1 MGVTKLRF
9 PILIRIT
16 SLWAILV
23 GVWVI
28 IGWILG
34 IEFMK
39 VSIKDGSSMKFNTA
53 LCAVLCGLSV
63 ISQTFEINWFKRL
76 GKFLPFIF
84 VGISILSLVQ
94 TYFEVSFGI
103 DELVFTD
110 HVSRQK
116 GIAYPGRTSTALSI
130 CFTLL
135 GFGLLLQDSEK
146 LRYKK
151 VAQWSFHLVTIF
163 TFMFIISYLYR
174 VPFLSDL
181 VIIGSLTLHSS
192 VLMFSLSIICSL
204 FNDNLEVT
212 GMFLDNKLGNRIA
225 RRIFPVV
232 VLIVIMLGLF
242 RASRMSQSLIGIEFG
257 VALFSIGFMMIG
269 LLILS
274 ISTYYLNLLESKKND
289 AEDSLRQLNK
299 DLEETVRKRTMELS
313 QLNHRLKLATTG
325 AKLGVWDIILSE
337 RKIFGNQP
345 FYEMWGFPKD
355 SEYILIDEFKKRI
368 HPDDLENTLKIFRR
382 ADKEGDKIDFEHRI
396 IVNNLEKYVKVNGVM
411 EFDVDGK
418 PIRVLGVHT
427 DITAQK
433 LVERELRISYEQIK
447 TFIKEAP
454 TALCMVDKEMK
465 YISVSKRWLEDYQL
479 GEMDLIGKSHYEVFP
494 EIGEDWKAIHRKCLN
509 GGKDISDGSPFYRAD
524 GSVQWL
530 RWTVTPWHNS
540 NNEIGGILM
549 ETEDITKERMQME
562 VLRQSEEKYHKMVE
576 EVEDY
581 AIILLDSEG
590 NITNWNKGAELI
602 KGYSSAE
609 ILGKNFNVFYTQ
621 EDLLVGLPEELF
633 KRARVEGKA
642 QDEGIRVKK
651 DGSLFWASVSITTLS
666 DGAGNVIGF
675 SKLTKDITQKKMAD
689 DKLRKAKEDAEQLAQ
704 AKSEFLSV
712 MSHEIRTPMN
722 AVIGFT
728 ELLASENP
736 REDQVEYLRILQYS
750 TKHLLGLVNDV
761 LDYSKIEAGKLT
773 FENRPFDLKLVM
785 NNIYHMFNQKALEK
799 GLKFNLEPID
809 RLNLFVS
816 GDELRLNQILYNLI
830 GNAIKFTSFGEV
842 SFGIFVDSEEDQQI
856 EVRFQIKDSGIG
868 IPSHKIKTIFD
879 SFSQAEIGTS
889 RKYGGTGLGLSIS
902 KKLVE
907 LQGGKI
913 WVESDPGNGST
924 FEFVIKFNKI
934 VASKA
939 GSIEKNTLDSLNG
952 LRVLMAEDNLV
963 NVLLANRL
971 LEKWNCKTDV
981 ASNGL
986 IAVEKFE
993 KGEYDLVLMDI
1004 QMPEMDGI
1012 TAAAEIRKLEKQGRI
1027 PIIALSANAEAEL
1040 EEKISADF
1048 DAYISKPFEAQKLH
1062 RVLAVYAH
1070 QIGLSVN
1077 SPA

>member
-1 MGVTKLRF
+1 MGITRLRF

-53 LCAVLCGLSV
+53 FCAILCGLSV
-63 ISQTFEINWFKRL
+63 LSQTFEINWFRRL
-76 GKFLPFIF
+76 GKFLPWIF
-84 VGISILSLVQ
+84 VGISILSLFQ
-94 TYFEVSFGI
+94 TYFGVNFGI

-110 HVSRQK
+110 HVSRLK
-116 GIAYPGRTSTALSI
+116 GIAYPGRTSTVLSI
-130 CFTLL
+130 CFAFL

-146 LRYKK
+146 LSYKR

-181 VIIGSLTLHSS
+181 VIIGSMTFHSS

-212 GMFLDNKLGNRIA
+212 GMFLDNRLGSRIV

-232 VLIVIMLGLF
+232 VLIVIIFGLF
-242 RASRMSQSLIGIEFG
+242 RASRISQSLIGIEFG
-257 VALFSIGFMMIG
+257 VAIFSIGFMLIG

-274 ISTYYLNLLESKKND
+274 ISTYYLNVMESKKND

-299 DLEETVRKRTMELS
+299 DLEETVRKRTMELQ
-313 QLNHRLKLATTG
+313 QLNHRLKLATSG
-325 AKLGVWDIILSE
+325 AKLGVWDVVLSE
-337 RKIFGNQP
+337 KKIIGNQP

-355 SEYILIDEFKKRI
+355 SEFIWIDEFKQKI
-368 HPDDLENTLKIFRR
+368 HPNDIESTLEVFRK
-382 ADKEGDKIDFEHRI
+382 ADKLGEKIDFEHRI
-396 IVNNLEKYVKVNGVM
+396 IVNNLEKYIKVNGVM
-411 EFDVDGK
+411 EYDSNGK
-418 PIRVLGVHT
+418 AIRVLGVHT

-433 LVERELRISYEQIK
+433 LIEKELRISYEQIK
-447 TFIKEAP
+447 TFIEEAP

-465 YISVSKRWLEDYQL
+465 YIAVSKRWLEDYQL
-479 GEMDLIGKSHYEVFP
+479 GEMNIIGKSHYEVFP
-494 EIGEDWKAIHRKCLN
+494 EIGDDWKAIHRKCLN
-509 GGKDISDGSPFYRAD
+509 GGKDISNGRPFYRAD
-524 GSVQWL
+524 GTVQWL
-530 RWTVTPWHNS
+530 RWTITPWHDS

-549 ETEDITKERMQME
+549 QTEDITKEMMQTE

-576 EVEDY
+576 GVEDY
-581 AIILLDSEG
+581 AIILLDTDG

-602 KGYSSAE
+602 KGYAASE
-609 ILGKNFNVFYTQ
+609 ILGKNFKVFYSQ
-621 EDLLVGLPEELF
+621 EDLVNGLPDTLL
-633 KRARVEGKA
+633 KKARLEGKA
-642 QDEGIRVKK
+642 QHEGIRVKK
-651 DGSLFWASVSITTLS
+651 DGSQFWASVLITTLS
-666 DGAGNVIGF
+666 DDTGKVIGF
-675 SKLTKDITQKKMAD
+675 AKLTKDITQKKMAD
-689 DKLRKAKEDAEQLAQ
+689 DKLRKAKEDAEQLAL

-736 REDQVEYLRILQYS
+736 REDQVEYLRILQHS
-750 TKHLLGLVNDV
+750 TKHLLSLVNDV
-761 LDYSKIEAGKLT
+761 LDYSKIEAGKLS

-785 NNIYHMFNQKALEK
+785 SNIYHMFNQKAVDK
-799 GLKFNLEPID
+799 GLKLNLEAID

-842 SFGIFVDSEEDQQI
+842 SFGIFIDSEDDQQI

-924 FEFVIKFNKI
+924 FEFVIKFQKI
-934 VASKA
+934 VTSKA
-939 GSIEKNTLDSLNG
+939 GSMEKNMLDSLNG
-952 LRVLMAEDNLV
+952 LRVLIAEDNLV

-986 IAVEKFE
+986 IAVEKV
-993 KGEYDLVLMDI
+993 GMNEYDLILMDI

-1012 TAAAEIRKLEKQGRI
+1012 TAAAEIRKREKTGRI

-1040 EEKISADF
+1040 EEKISVDF

-1062 RVLAVYAH
+1062 GILAVYSQQKA
-1070 QIGLSVN
+1070 GSLESKV
-1077 SPA
+1077 